1 MEERASV
8 SKRLSLLY
16 KTVVRMFHGEDKLST
31 YIAARNHE
39 LREPIA
45 GGNVNVNVY
54 LPSDAHEHFS
64 LGVININVSS
74 C

>member
-16 KTVVRMFHGEDKLST
+16 KTVVRIFHGEDKLST

-39 LREPIA
+39 LQEPIA
-45 GGNVNVNVY
+45 GGNVNVY